1 MKTYLILFL
10 AIVFETVATSFL
22 KQSEQF
28 TKLVPS
34 VLTVLGVRGGFLLL
48 ECRTEEHSG
57 RHSLRHLVGSG
68 YHSYRAYRLFRF
80 QTAPRPGCHHRA
92 GPDYCRSGRHQ
103 CLPTRSLIDGSV
115 PSLCSIPNEK
125 KEIMFFISMVSF
137 LFQHY
142 RKGVKYIHS
151 T

>member
-34 VLTVLGVRGGFLLL
+34 VLTVLGYAAAFYCLSVVLKSIPVGIAYAI
-48 ECRTEEHSG
+48 
-57 RHSLRHLVGSG
+57 LVGSG

-80 QTAPRPGCHHRA
+80 QTAP
-92 GPDYCRSGRHQ
+92 
-103 CLPTRSLIDGSV
+103 
-115 PSLCSIPNEK
+115 
-125 KEIMFFISMVSF
+125 
-137 LFQHY
+137 
-142 RKGVKYIHS
+142 
-151 T
+151 